1 MQDYDKLLE
10 NIFNRDK
17 SKTKLGLERMNE
29 VMGKFHDPHKKIK
42 TIHIA
47 GTNGKG
53 SVSSMITAILI
64 QAGFKTGLFTSPFL
78 VDFRESIQINNK
90 MISKENV
97 LALYKKIEPFSKDL
111 TYFELKTAIA
121 FLYFFENNV
130 DYAVIETGLGG
141 RLDATNIIVPSI
153 SVITNTAL
161 EHKEYLGN
169 TIEEI
174 AREKAG
180 IIKEN
185 VPIITMVDNG
195 GLTIIKKIAAEKNSP
210 LIIPGKKDYS
220 TNLRGNF
227 QKKNA
232 SLAVEAAKKLGIDD
246 EQIKKGL
253 MNVQL
258 RGRFDY
264 IEENLIFDCA
274 HNLHATEVLSK
285 EMLNIKKGKIIT
297 IISIMNDKEK
307 LGMIRNLESFTDKFI
322 ITSVNLERAS
332 NPEDISSLTKIPYE
346 IEKNPVE
353 ALKKAKQEAQ
363 KNDKIL
369 VTGSCYLIGELM
381 SCTIL
386 K

>member
-210 LIIPGKKDYS
+210 LIIPEKKDYS

>member
-153 SVITNTAL
+153 SIITNTAL

-210 LIIPGKKDYS
+210 LIIPEKKDYS